1 MQGSQGNPLTIT
13 TQDRVIAIKTN
24 GEANINAQYAQITAN
39 TSTGILV
46 SPAQTNNNIDLD
58 STTIA
63 AEVGIVNTGELQR
76 LDIDSASKVGATAN
90 GGINGQ
96 AIVNG
101 QSVLNG
107 QSYETTGTANRIGV
121 LNNEGTIEGDRYGV
135 VNSGVDKKS
144 RIDNLINANTGTI
157 KVTNAGGAAIYN
169 GDDYNNNGSGLDY
182 IRKIT
187 NKGKIEGTAQGIA
200 NLGQID
206 EIDNDS
212 GITGNKAIY
221 MSGTGSI
228 LKTLDNDGQ
237 IVGTA
242 VAIEN
247 DGTITT
253 ITNKGTIQGAT
264 TAIDNDGT
272 ITTLDLH
279 RNSRLTSNNTGSL
292 IDNDGTITTL
302 ENNTNLNGANIII
315 DNAKDIG
322 TIANFHVIN
331 GNNNAINHTAGTIT
345 KLDNKAAGT
354 ISGNQAINIANGA
367 TITDLTNSG
376 TIESRNGAAI
386 GNDGTITNLNLQATS
401 QLVGSNNVMIDN
413 RNTITNLTNNSNLNG
428 DKAIINRNTIGTL
441 TNNKTINGTDNAIE
455 IAANAT
461 IDTLTNAANAI
472 ITGTNQAIEIIANA
486 TIGTLT
492 NSGKIESTNN
502 ATIDNDGSITT
513 LELEQDSKLISNVAH
528 SLIDNDGTITT
539 LRNKANLNSNNIAI
553 DNAKDIGTIENHN
566 IISGTNNAINH
577 AAGTITT
584 LDNKDGATI
593 LGDEA
598 INIANGALITTL
610 NNSGTIE
617 SRNGAAIDNEGT
629 ITNLNLESTSRLVGA
644 NNIMIDNKNTITN
657 LTNNSDLSGATAIQN
672 SKDITTL
679 TNNKTISGTNNAIN
693 HTAGTITTLDNKAN
707 ATISSDNQAINIA
720 NGATITDLNNEAGAT
735 ILGNQAIA
743 IANGALI
750 TTLNN
755 SGTIESKNGAV
766 IDNKG
771 TIENLNLKTNSKLVG
786 TDVMIDNKN
795 IINNLTNE
803 TDLSGTIA
811 IKNSS
816 TIDNITNH
824 LTISGTDKAIDH
836 TAGTIATLENK
847 AGAKISG
854 VNQTIAIA
862 TGATIENFTNAG
874 DIEGAISIYNN
885 GTIGT
890 LDNSGNISGDIYNTS
905 PNTLRLLKNSGSMGN
920 IYNTATGVMGT
931 DDKDN
936 AIENKNGTA
945 SIKSINNAGI
955 IKAKMY
961 AIKNDS
967 GSINDIVNEGKIIF
981 KEKNGAQIYNDG
993 TATAA
998 ISKWNIKLNQDA
1010 KDYNDLTKIDT
1021 TNGNEKIVD
1030 ERIFVGGNKL
1040 DGIKFGKEAIVLT
1053 LGPDGGLGEYDL
1065 GALVVKQNG
1074 GGADWISAATE
1085 VTGVSDDG
1093 QYTEQLGI
1101 TCANLRFD
1109 DTGLLVAKCS
1119 NNRIDISADLDKSIA
1134 ADLPSVW
1141 VNNYIMSSTIRNSII
1156 SDIMMSSIG
1165 LLQGDDSGRSDQ
1177 EEKKEGWHIFAI
1189 PYANYSWQSVYG
1201 GKAHTYTYGIMS
1213 GWAKNLN
1220 EYGVIGGFVGYEN
1233 SDTDM
1238 PRRNEIDSNTRYI
1251 GGSYY
1256 NEFPINSIAHPYVKA
1271 VASYTNSN
1279 PNIYTKTDSADTYLN
1294 TVSAGVAAGLNIY
1307 LGKDVIIPEVGID
1320 YNYFKMGSYTLG
1332 SERYGR
1338 SSLKLPIVNGSLG
1351 WQRDYGNNF
1360 YTVLKGGVKHLL
1372 EDTHET
1378 PIKYGIKYNDKY
1390 SEKYSGDVKSDMPTT
1405 IGTISAGLGYNFNS
1419 NTNLTLNYQGGFA
1432 KDTRSH
1438 TGTAKIEYRF

>member
-1 MQGSQGNPLTIT
+1 M
-13 TQDRVIAIKTN
+13 
-24 GEANINAQYAQITAN
+24 
-39 TSTGILV
+39 TGH
-46 SPAQTNNNIDLD
+46 
-58 STTIA
+58 
-63 AEVGIVNTGELQR
+63 G
-76 LDIDSASKVGATAN
+76 
-90 GGINGQ
+90 
-96 AIVNG
+96 IVNG
-101 QSVLNG
+101 QVQVGLQLKEGAN
-107 QSYETTGTANRIGV
+107 TTKITT
-121 LNNEGTIEGDRYGV
+121 LNNAGTINADKFAV
-135 VNSGVDKKS
+135 VNSGIQNKAVIETLNNS
-144 RIDNLINANTGTI
+144 GTI
-157 KVTNAGGAAIYN
+157 HSKGGSSIAIYN
-169 GDDYNNNGSGLDY
+169 GDDGNGNGSGLDR
-182 IRKIT
+182 I
-187 NKGKIEGTAQGIA
+187 GTINNTGTIKSEYTAIG
-200 NLGQID
+200 NYGQID
-206 EIDNDS
+206 KIDNKTGGTIS
-212 GITGNKAIY
+212 GQQAIVSATGAIITTLTN
-221 MSGTGSI
+221 SGT
-228 LKTLDNDGQ
+228 
-237 IVGTA
+237 
-242 VAIEN
+242 IESKN
-247 DGTITT
+247 TS
-253 ITNKGTIQGAT
+253 
-264 TAIDNDGT
+264 AIDNDGT
-272 ITTLDLH
+272 ITNLNLEQ
-279 RNSRLTSNNTGSL
+279 NSRLISGNSQYL
-292 IDNDGTITTL
+292 IDNDGTIQNL
-302 ENNTNLNGANIII
+302 INKTNLNGANIII
-315 DNAKDIG
+315 DNAKQIG
-322 TIANFHVIN
+322 KIENHSVIN
-331 GNNNAINHTAGTIT
+331 GIDKAINHTSRNGVITTLDNKANATISSDNQAINIANSATITTLTNSGTIEGKNGAAINNNGVITTLDNTSRITGAIGIKNDTNSQIGALNNKNHGVIQGDTIAIDNHRDITNLNLEQGSQLIGSDILIQNAGNITELNNNADLKNANKAIVTSNRINKISNHSEITANQIAIETTGTARIDTLTNNKNIIGTDKAINHTAGTIANLNNET
-345 KLDNKAAGT
+345 GAT
-354 ISGNQAINIANGA
+354 ISGNQAITVSTGANIN
-367 TITDLTNSG
+367 TLKNVG
-376 TIESRNGAAI
+376 TIQSHNGAAI
-386 GNDGTITNLNLQATS
+386 DNDGTIQNLNLELNS
-401 QLVGSNNVMIDN
+401 QLLSTNGALIDN
-413 RNTITNLTNNSNLNG
+413 AGTITTLRNNTDLNS
-428 DKAIINRNTIGTL
+428 DTTAIQNSKDIATL
-441 TNNKTINGTDNAIE
+441 TNNKTISGADNAIE

-461 IDTLTNAANAI
+461 INTLTNAANAI
-472 ITGTNQAIEIIANA
+472 ITGANQAIEIIANA

-492 NSGKIESTNN
+492 
-502 ATIDNDGSITT
+502 
-513 LELEQDSKLISNVAH
+513 
-528 SLIDNDGTITT
+528 
-539 LRNKANLNSNNIAI
+539 
-553 DNAKDIGTIENHN
+553 
-566 IISGTNNAINH
+566 
-577 AAGTITT
+577 
-584 LDNKDGATI
+584 
-593 LGDEA
+593 
-598 INIANGALITTL
+598 
-610 NNSGTIE
+610 NSGTIE

-657 LTNNSDLSGATAIQN
+657 LTNNSDLSGA
-672 SKDITTL
+672 
-679 TNNKTISGTNNAIN
+679 
-693 HTAGTITTLDNKAN
+693 
-707 ATISSDNQAINIA
+707 
-720 NGATITDLNNEAGAT
+720 
-735 ILGNQAIA
+735 
-743 IANGALI
+743 
-750 TTLNN
+750 
-755 SGTIESKNGAV
+755 
-766 IDNKG
+766 
-771 TIENLNLKTNSKLVG
+771 
-786 TDVMIDNKN
+786 
-795 IINNLTNE
+795 
-803 TDLSGTIA
+803 IA

-836 TAGTIATLENK
+836 TAGTITTLENK

-905 PNTLRLLKNSGSMGN
+905 PNTLRVLKNSGSMGN

-931 DDKDN
+931 DNGDN
-936 AIENKNGTA
+936 AIENTNGTA

-1010 KDYNDLTKIDT
+1010 KDYNDFTKIDT

-1030 ERIFVGGNKL
+1030 ERIFVGGNNL
-1040 DGIKFGKEAIVLT
+1040 NGIKFGKEAIVLT

-1065 GALVVKQNG
+1065 GALVVKQNNG
-1074 GGADWISAATE
+1074 GTDWISAATE
-1085 VTGVSDDG
+1085 VMGVSDDG

-1360 YTVLKGGVKHLL
+1360 YTMLKGGVKHLL

>member
-1 MQGSQGNPLTIT
+1 M
-13 TQDRVIAIKTN
+13 
-24 GEANINAQYAQITAN
+24 
-39 TSTGILV
+39 
-46 SPAQTNNNIDLD
+46 
-58 STTIA
+58 
-63 AEVGIVNTGELQR
+63 
-76 LDIDSASKVGATAN
+76 
-90 GGINGQ
+90 
-96 AIVNG
+96 
-101 QSVLNG
+101 
-107 QSYETTGTANRIGV
+107 
-121 LNNEGTIEGDRYGV
+121 
-135 VNSGVDKKS
+135 VNSGIQNKAVIETLNNS
-144 RIDNLINANTGTI
+144 GTI
-157 KVTNAGGAAIYN
+157 HSKGGSSVAIYN
-169 GDDYNNNGSGLDY
+169 GDDGDGNGSGLDR
-182 IRKIT
+182 IGTINNT
-187 NKGKIEGTAQGIA
+187 GTIESAYTAIG
-200 NLGQID
+200 NYGQID
-206 EIDNDS
+206 KIDNKA
-212 GITGNKAIY
+212 GGKITGQQAIVSTTGAIITTLTN
-221 MSGTGSI
+221 SGT
-228 LKTLDNDGQ
+228 
-237 IVGTA
+237 
-242 VAIEN
+242 IESKN
-247 DGTITT
+247 TS
-253 ITNKGTIQGAT
+253 
-264 TAIDNDGT
+264 AIDNDGT
-272 ITTLDLH
+272 ITNLNLEQ
-279 RNSRLTSNNTGSL
+279 NSKLISGNNQYL
-292 IDNDGTITTL
+292 IDNDGTISNL
-302 ENNTNLNGANIII
+302 INKTNLNGANIII
-315 DNAKDIG
+315 DNAKQIEK
-322 TIANFHVIN
+322 IENHSVIN
-331 GNNNAINHTAGTIT
+331 GNNQAINHTSRNGVITTLDNKANATISGNNQAINIANSATITTLTNSGTIEGRNGAAINNNGVITTLDNASRITGAIGIKNDTNSQIHTLNNKNQGVIQGDTIAIDNHRDITNLNLEQGSQLIGSEILIQNAANITKLNNNANLNNANKAIVTSGRIDEILNNSEITANQVAIETTSTTNRITTLTNNKNISGTDKAINHTAGTIT
-345 KLDNKAAGT
+345 NLNNETGAT
-354 ISGNQAINIANGA
+354 ISGSQAITVATGANIN
-367 TITDLTNSG
+367 TLKNVG
-376 TIESRNGAAI
+376 TIQSHNGAAI
-386 GNDGTITNLNLQATS
+386 DNDGSIQNLNLELNSQLLSTNGALIDNAGTITTLKNDADLNSDTTAIQNS
-401 QLVGSNNVMIDN
+401 KD
-413 RNTITNLTNNSNLNG
+413 IT
-428 DKAIINRNTIGTL
+428 TL
-441 TNNKTINGTDNAIE
+441 RNNKTISGADNAIE

-461 IDTLTNAANAI
+461 INTLTNAANAI
-472 ITGTNQAIEIIANA
+472 ITGANQAIEIIANA

-502 ATIDNDGSITT
+502 AAIDNDGSITT
-513 LELEQDSKLISNVAH
+513 LELEQDSELISNVAY
-528 SLIDNDGTITT
+528 SLIDNDGSITT
-539 LRNKANLNSNNIAI
+539 LRNRANLDSNNIAI
-553 DNAKDIGTIENHN
+553 DNAGDMETIENHN

-577 AAGTITT
+577 TAGTITT

-598 INIANGALITTL
+598 INIANGA
-610 NNSGTIE
+610 TI
-617 SRNGAAIDNEGT
+617 D
-629 ITNLNLESTSRLVGA
+629 
-644 NNIMIDNKNTITN
+644 
-657 LTNNSDLSGATAIQN
+657 
-672 SKDITTL
+672 TL
-679 TNNKTISGTNNAIN
+679 T
-693 HTAGTITTLDNKAN
+693 
-707 ATISSDNQAINIA
+707 
-720 NGATITDLNNEAGAT
+720 
-735 ILGNQAIA
+735 
-743 IANGALI
+743 
-750 TTLNN
+750 N

-766 IDNKG
+766 IDNEG

-795 IINNLTNE
+795 IITNLTNE
-803 TDLSGTIA
+803 TDLSGTTA

-816 TIDNITNH
+816 TIDNIINH

-836 TAGTIATLENK
+836 TAGTITTLDNK

-862 TGATIENFTNAG
+862 KGATIENFTNAG
-874 DIEGAISIYNN
+874 DIEGAISIYND

-905 PNTLRLLKNSGSMGN
+905 PNTLRVLKNSGSMGN

-945 SIKSINNAGI
+945 SIKSINNAGT

-961 AIKNDS
+961 AIKNES

-981 KEKNGAQIYNDG
+981 KDQKGAQIFNDG

-998 ISKWNIKLNQDA
+998 ISQWNIKLNQSA

-1030 ERIFVGGNKL
+1030 ERIFVGGSNLK
-1040 DGIKFGKEAIVLT
+1040 GIKFGKEAIVLT
-1053 LGPDGGLGEYDL
+1053 LGPDGGLGEYGLD
-1065 GALVVKQNG
+1065 ALVVKQDNG
-1074 GGADWISAATE
+1074 GNAWISAAAE
-1085 VTGVSDDG
+1085 VTGVSEG
-1093 QYTEQLGI
+1093 NYAEQLGI

-1351 WQRDYGNNF
+1351 WQRDHGNNF
-1360 YTVLKGGVKHLL
+1360 YTMLKGGVKHLL

-1378 PIKYGIKYNDKY
+1378 PIKYSHKYNDKY
-1390 SEKYSGDVKSDMPTT
+1390 IEKYSGDVKSDMPTT
-1405 IGTISAGLGYNFNS
+1405 IGTVQASLGYNFNS

>member
-1 MQGSQGNPLTIT
+1 M
-13 TQDRVIAIKTN
+13 
-24 GEANINAQYAQITAN
+24 
-39 TSTGILV
+39 
-46 SPAQTNNNIDLD
+46 
-58 STTIA
+58 
-63 AEVGIVNTGELQR
+63 
-76 LDIDSASKVGATAN
+76 
-90 GGINGQ
+90 
-96 AIVNG
+96 
-101 QSVLNG
+101 
-107 QSYETTGTANRIGV
+107 
-121 LNNEGTIEGDRYGV
+121 
-135 VNSGVDKKS
+135 VNSGIQNQAVIETLNNS
-144 RIDNLINANTGTI
+144 GTI
-157 KVTNAGGAAIYN
+157 HSKGNSSIAIYN
-169 GDDYNNNGSGLDY
+169 GDDGNGNGSGLDR
-182 IRKIT
+182 I
-187 NKGKIEGTAQGIA
+187 GTINNTGTIKSEYTAIG
-200 NLGQID
+200 NYGQID
-206 EIDNDS
+206 KIDNKTGGTIS
-212 GITGNKAIY
+212 GQQAIVSSTGAIITTLTN
-221 MSGTGSI
+221 SGT
-228 LKTLDNDGQ
+228 
-237 IVGTA
+237 
-242 VAIEN
+242 IESKN
-247 DGTITT
+247 TS
-253 ITNKGTIQGAT
+253 
-264 TAIDNDGT
+264 AIDNDGT
-272 ITTLDLH
+272 IINLNLEN
-279 RNSRLTSNNTGSL
+279 NSRLISGNSQYL
-292 IDNDGTITTL
+292 IDNDGTIQNL
-302 ENNTNLNGANIII
+302 INKTNLNGTNIII
-315 DNAKDIG
+315 DNAKQIG
-322 TIANFHVIN
+322 KIENHSVIN
-331 GNNNAINHTAGTIT
+331 GRDKAINHTSRNGVIT
-345 KLDNKAAGT
+345 TLDNKANAT
-354 ISGNQAINIANGA
+354 ISGDNQAINIANSA
-367 TITDLTNSG
+367 TITTLTNSG

-386 GNDGTITNLNLQATS
+386 NNNGVITTLNNASRITGAIGIKNDANSRIDTLNNKNQGVIQGDTIAIDNHRDITNLNLEQGSQLIGSDILIQNAGNITELNNNADLKNVNKAIVTSNRINKISNNSEITANQVAIETTGTARIDTLTNNKNIIGTDKAINHTAGTITNLNNETGATISGNQAIMVATGADINNLKNVGTIQSHNGAAIDNDGTIQNLNLELNS
-401 QLVGSNNVMIDN
+401 QLLSTNGALIDN
-413 RNTITNLTNNSNLNG
+413 AGTITTLRNNTDLNS
-428 DKAIINRNTIGTL
+428 DTTAIQNSKDIATL
-441 TNNKTINGTDNAIE
+441 TNNKTISGADNAIE

-461 IDTLTNAANAI
+461 INTLTNAANAI
-472 ITGTNQAIEIIANA
+472 ITGANQAIEIIANA

-502 ATIDNDGSITT
+502 AAIDNDGSITT
-513 LELEQDSKLISNVAH
+513 LELEQDSELISNVAH

-539 LRNKANLNSNNIAI
+539 LRNRANLNSNNIAI

-577 AAGTITT
+577 
-584 LDNKDGATI
+584 
-593 LGDEA
+593 
-598 INIANGALITTL
+598 
-610 NNSGTIE
+610 
-617 SRNGAAIDNEGT
+617 
-629 ITNLNLESTSRLVGA
+629 
-644 NNIMIDNKNTITN
+644 
-657 LTNNSDLSGATAIQN
+657 
-672 SKDITTL
+672 
-679 TNNKTISGTNNAIN
+679 
-693 HTAGTITTLDNKAN
+693 TAGTIATLDNKAN

-720 NGATITDLNNEAGAT
+720 NGATI
-735 ILGNQAIA
+735 
-743 IANGALI
+743 
-750 TTLNN
+750 
-755 SGTIESKNGAV
+755 
-766 IDNKG
+766 
-771 TIENLNLKTNSKLVG
+771 
-786 TDVMIDNKN
+786 
-795 IINNLTNE
+795 
-803 TDLSGTIA
+803 
-811 IKNSS
+811 
-816 TIDNITNH
+816 
-824 LTISGTDKAIDH
+824 
-836 TAGTIATLENK
+836 
-847 AGAKISG
+847 
-854 VNQTIAIA
+854 
-862 TGATIENFTNAG
+862 ENFTNAG
-874 DIEGAISIYNN
+874 DIDGKISIYNN

-905 PNTLRLLKNSGSMGN
+905 PNTLRVLKNSGSMDD

-931 DDKDN
+931 DSDESAINN
-936 AIENKNGTA
+936 ANGA
-945 SIKSINNAGI
+945 KSIKSINNAGT

-981 KEKNGAQIYNDG
+981 KEKNGAQIYNNG

-1065 GALVVKQNG
+1065 GALVVKNNNG
-1074 GGADWISAATE
+1074 NAWVSAATE

-1360 YTVLKGGVKHLL
+1360 YTMLKGGVKHLL

>member
-13 TQDRVIAIKTN
+13 TQNRVIAIKTN

-46 SPAQTNNNIDLD
+46 SPNQTNNNIDLD
-58 STTIA
+58 STTIT

-76 LDIDSASKVGATAN
+76 LDIDSTSKVGATAN

-144 RIDNLINANTGTI
+144 RIDNLTNANTGTI
-157 KVTNAGGAAIYN
+157 KVTGAGATAIYN
-169 GDDYNNNGSGLDY
+169 GNDLNQNGSGLDY
-182 IRKIT
+182 IVKIT
-187 NKGKIEGTAQGIA
+187 NKGRIEGIANGIA

-206 EIDNDS
+206 TIDNDS

-221 MSGTGSI
+221 MADTGAI
-228 LKTLDNDGQ
+228 LGTLDNDGQ
-237 IVGTA
+237 IVGTT

-253 ITNKGTIQGAT
+253 ITNKGIIQGAT
-264 TAIDNDGT
+264 TAIDNDGS
-272 ITTLDLH
+272 ITTLSLH
-279 RNSRLTSNNTGSL
+279 RNSQLTSNSTGSL

-302 ENNTNLNGANIII
+302 ENNSNLNGANIII

-322 TIANFHVIN
+322 TIENFHNIN

-401 QLVGSNNVMIDN
+401 QLIGSNNVMIDN

-472 ITGTNQAIEIIANA
+472 ITGANQAIEIIANA

-502 ATIDNDGSITT
+502 AAIDNDGSITT
-513 LELEQDSKLISNVAH
+513 LELEQDSELISNVAH
-528 SLIDNDGTITT
+528 SLIDNDGIITT
-539 LRNKANLNSNNIAI
+539 LRNRANLNSNNIAI

-584 LDNKDGATI
+584 LDNK
-593 LGDEA
+593 
-598 INIANGALITTL
+598 
-610 NNSGTIE
+610 
-617 SRNGAAIDNEGT
+617 
-629 ITNLNLESTSRLVGA
+629 
-644 NNIMIDNKNTITN
+644 
-657 LTNNSDLSGATAIQN
+657 
-672 SKDITTL
+672 
-679 TNNKTISGTNNAIN
+679 
-693 HTAGTITTLDNKAN
+693 
-707 ATISSDNQAINIA
+707 
-720 NGATITDLNNEAGAT
+720 AGAT

-755 SGTIESKNGAV
+755 SGTIESRNGAA
-766 IDNKG
+766 IGNDG
-771 TIENLNLKTNSKLVG
+771 TITNLNLQATSQLIGSNN
-786 TDVMIDNKN
+786 VMIDNRN
-795 IINNLTNE
+795 TITNLTNNSNLNGDKAIINRN
-803 TDLSGTIA
+803 TIGTLTNN
-811 IKNSS
+811 K
-816 TIDNITNH
+816 TIN
-824 LTISGTDKAIDH
+824 GTDKAIDH
-836 TAGTIATLENK
+836 TAGTITNLNNE
-847 AGAKISG
+847 AGATILG
-854 VNQTIAIA
+854 NQAIAIA

-905 PNTLRLLKNSGSMGN
+905 PNTLRVLKNSGSMGN

-1065 GALVVKQNG
+1065 GALVVKNNG
-1074 GGADWISAATE
+1074 GNAWVSAATE

-1360 YTVLKGGVKHLL
+1360 YTMLKGGVKHLL

>member
-1 MQGSQGNPLTIT
+1 M
-13 TQDRVIAIKTN
+13 
-24 GEANINAQYAQITAN
+24 
-39 TSTGILV
+39 
-46 SPAQTNNNIDLD
+46 
-58 STTIA
+58 
-63 AEVGIVNTGELQR
+63 
-76 LDIDSASKVGATAN
+76 
-90 GGINGQ
+90 
-96 AIVNG
+96 
-101 QSVLNG
+101 
-107 QSYETTGTANRIGV
+107 
-121 LNNEGTIEGDRYGV
+121 

-144 RIDNLINANTGTI
+144 RIDNLTNANTGTI
-157 KVTNAGGAAIYN
+157 KVTGADATAIYN
-169 GDDYNNNGSGLDY
+169 GNDLNQNGSGLDY
-182 IRKIT
+182 IVTIT
-187 NKGKIEGTAQGIA
+187 NKGRIEGTANGIA

-206 EIDNDS
+206 TIDNDS
-212 GITGNKAIY
+212 GITGSKAIY
-221 MSGTGSI
+221 MADTGAI
-228 LKTLDNDGQ
+228 LGTLDNDGQ
-237 IVGTA
+237 IVGTT

-253 ITNKGTIQGAT
+253 ITNKGRIQGAT
-264 TAIDNDGT
+264 TAIDNDGS

-279 RNSRLTSNNTGSL
+279 RNSQLTSNNTGSL

-302 ENNTNLNGANIII
+302 MNNTNLNGANIII
-315 DNAKDIG
+315 DNARNIG
-322 TIANFHVIN
+322 TIENFHNIN

-401 QLVGSNNVMIDN
+401 QLIGSNNVMIDN

-461 IDTLTNAANAI
+461 IDTLTNATNAI
-472 ITGTNQAIEIIANA
+472 ITGANQAIEIIANA

-502 ATIDNDGSITT
+502 AAIDNDGSITI
-513 LELEQDSKLISNVAH
+513 LELEQNSELISNVAH

-539 LRNKANLNSNNIAI
+539 LRNRANLNSNNIAI

-566 IISGTNNAINH
+566 IISGINNAINH

-598 INIANGALITTL
+598 INIANGATINTL
-610 NNSGTIE
+610 TNSGTIE
-617 SRNGAAIDNEGT
+617 SRNGAAIDNEGI

-657 LTNNSDLSGATAIQN
+657 LTNNSDLSGVTAIQN
-672 SKDITTL
+672 SKDITTI
-679 TNNKTISGTNNAIN
+679 TNNKTISGINNAIN
-693 HTAGTITTLDNKAN
+693 HTAGTIATLD
-707 ATISSDNQAINIA
+707 
-720 NGATITDLNNEAGAT
+720 
-735 ILGNQAIA
+735 
-743 IANGALI
+743 
-750 TTLNN
+750 
-755 SGTIESKNGAV
+755 
-766 IDNKG
+766 
-771 TIENLNLKTNSKLVG
+771 
-786 TDVMIDNKN
+786 
-795 IINNLTNE
+795 
-803 TDLSGTIA
+803 
-811 IKNSS
+811 
-816 TIDNITNH
+816 
-824 LTISGTDKAIDH
+824 
-836 TAGTIATLENK
+836 NK

-874 DIEGAISIYNN
+874 DIDGKISIYNN

-905 PNTLRLLKNSGSMGN
+905 PNTLKLLKNSGSMGN

-931 DDKDN
+931 DNGDN
-936 AIENKNGTA
+936 ALENKNN
-945 SIKSINNAGI
+945 IKSINNAGT

-981 KEKNGAQIYNDG
+981 KDQKGAQIYNDG
-993 TATAA
+993 SATAA

-1040 DGIKFGKEAIVLT
+1040 NGIKFGKEAIVLT

-1065 GALVVKQNG
+1065 GALVVKNNG
-1074 GGADWISAATE
+1074 GNAWVSAATE

-1360 YTVLKGGVKHLL
+1360 YTMLKGGVKHLL

>member
-1 MQGSQGNPLTIT
+1 MKNKA
-13 TQDRVIAIKTN
+13 VIET
-24 GEANINAQYAQITAN
+24 
-39 TSTGILV
+39 
-46 SPAQTNNNIDLD
+46 
-58 STTIA
+58 
-63 AEVGIVNTGELQR
+63 
-76 LDIDSASKVGATAN
+76 
-90 GGINGQ
+90 
-96 AIVNG
+96 
-101 QSVLNG
+101 LN
-107 QSYETTGTANRIGV
+107 
-121 LNNEGTIEGDRYGV
+121 
-135 VNSGVDKKS
+135 
-144 RIDNLINANTGTI
+144 NTGTI
-157 KVTNAGGAAIYN
+157 KSNGNSSNAIYN
-169 GDDYNNNGSGLDY
+169 GDDGDGNGSGLDR
-182 IRKIT
+182 IGTINNT
-187 NKGKIEGTAQGIA
+187 GTIESAFIAIA
-200 NLGQID
+200 NYG
-206 EIDNDS
+206 EINN
-212 GITGNKAIY
+212 INNA
-221 MSGTGSI
+221 
-228 LKTLDNDGQ
+228 
-237 IVGTA
+237 
-242 VAIEN
+242 
-247 DGTITT
+247 GTI
-253 ITNKGTIQGAT
+253 KGA

-272 ITTLDLH
+272 ITNLTNRGKIESTGTTAMKNDGTIQNLTLEQ
-279 RNSRLTSNNTGSL
+279 NSQLVSGGNNQYL
-292 IDNDGTITTL
+292 IDNDGTISNL
-302 ENNTNLNGANIII
+302 INKTNLNGANIII
-315 DNAKDIG
+315 DNAKQIG
-322 TIANFHVIN
+322 KIENHSVIN
-331 GNNNAINHTAGTIT
+331 GNNQAINHSSRNGVITTLDNKANATISGNNQAINIVNSATITTLTNSGTIKSRNGAAINNNGVITTLDNTSRITGAIGIKNDANSRIDTLNNKNQGVIQGDTIAIDNYRDIANLNLEQGSQLIGSDILIQNAGNITELNNNADLKNANKAIVTSNRINKISNNSEITANQIAIETTGTARIDTLTNNKNIIGTDKAINHTAGTIT
-345 KLDNKAAGT
+345 DLNNEAGAR
-354 ISGNQAINIANGA
+354 ISGNQAITVATGA
-367 TITDLTNSG
+367 DINNLKNVG
-376 TIESRNGAAI
+376 TIQSHNGAA
-386 GNDGTITNLNLQATS
+386 
-401 QLVGSNNVMIDN
+401 
-413 RNTITNLTNNSNLNG
+413 
-428 DKAIINRNTIGTL
+428 
-441 TNNKTINGTDNAIE
+441 
-455 IAANAT
+455 
-461 IDTLTNAANAI
+461 
-472 ITGTNQAIEIIANA
+472 
-486 TIGTLT
+486 
-492 NSGKIESTNN
+492 
-502 ATIDNDGSITT
+502 
-513 LELEQDSKLISNVAH
+513 
-528 SLIDNDGTITT
+528 IDNDGTIQ
-539 LRNKANLNSNNIAI
+539 
-553 DNAKDIGTIENHN
+553 
-566 IISGTNNAINH
+566 
-577 AAGTITT
+577 
-584 LDNKDGATI
+584 
-593 LGDEA
+593 
-598 INIANGALITTL
+598 
-610 NNSGTIE
+610 
-617 SRNGAAIDNEGT
+617 
-629 ITNLNLESTSRLVGA
+629 NLNLELNSQLISDNGVL
-644 NNIMIDNKNTITN
+644 IDNAGTIATLRNDTDLNSNT
-657 LTNNSDLSGATAIQN
+657 TAIQN

-905 PNTLRLLKNSGSMGN
+905 PNTLKVLKNSGSMGN

-998 ISKWNIKLNQDA
+998 ISQWNIKLNQDA

>member
-1 MQGSQGNPLTIT
+1 MKNKA
-13 TQDRVIAIKTN
+13 VIET
-24 GEANINAQYAQITAN
+24 
-39 TSTGILV
+39 
-46 SPAQTNNNIDLD
+46 
-58 STTIA
+58 
-63 AEVGIVNTGELQR
+63 
-76 LDIDSASKVGATAN
+76 
-90 GGINGQ
+90 
-96 AIVNG
+96 
-101 QSVLNG
+101 LN
-107 QSYETTGTANRIGV
+107 
-121 LNNEGTIEGDRYGV
+121 
-135 VNSGVDKKS
+135 
-144 RIDNLINANTGTI
+144 NTGTI
-157 KVTNAGGAAIYN
+157 KSNGNSSNAIYN
-169 GDDYNNNGSGLDY
+169 GDDGDGNGSGLDR
-182 IRKIT
+182 IGTINNT
-187 NKGKIEGTAQGIA
+187 GTIESAFIAIA
-200 NLGQID
+200 NYG
-206 EIDNDS
+206 EINN
-212 GITGNKAIY
+212 INNA
-221 MSGTGSI
+221 
-228 LKTLDNDGQ
+228 
-237 IVGTA
+237 
-242 VAIEN
+242 
-247 DGTITT
+247 GTI
-253 ITNKGTIQGAT
+253 KGA

-272 ITTLDLH
+272 ITNLTNRGKIESTGTTAMKNDGTIQNLTLEQ
-279 RNSRLTSNNTGSL
+279 NSQLVSGGNNQYL
-292 IDNDGTITTL
+292 IDNDGTISNL
-302 ENNTNLNGANIII
+302 INKTNLNGANIII
-315 DNAKDIG
+315 DNAKQIG
-322 TIANFHVIN
+322 KIENHSVIN
-331 GNNNAINHTAGTIT
+331 GNNQAINHSSRNGVITTLDNKANATISGNNQAINIVNSATITTLTNSGTIKSRNGAAINNNGVITTLDNTSRITGAIGIKNDANSRIDTLNNKNQGVIQGDTIAIDNYRDIANLNLEQGSQLIGSDILIQNAGNITELNNNADLKNANKAIVTSNRINKISNNSEITANQIAIETTGTARIDTLTNNKNIIGTDKAINHTAGTIT
-345 KLDNKAAGT
+345 DLNNEAGAR
-354 ISGNQAINIANGA
+354 ISGNQAITVATGA
-367 TITDLTNSG
+367 DINNLKNVG
-376 TIESRNGAAI
+376 TIQSHNGAA
-386 GNDGTITNLNLQATS
+386 
-401 QLVGSNNVMIDN
+401 
-413 RNTITNLTNNSNLNG
+413 
-428 DKAIINRNTIGTL
+428 
-441 TNNKTINGTDNAIE
+441 
-455 IAANAT
+455 
-461 IDTLTNAANAI
+461 
-472 ITGTNQAIEIIANA
+472 
-486 TIGTLT
+486 
-492 NSGKIESTNN
+492 
-502 ATIDNDGSITT
+502 
-513 LELEQDSKLISNVAH
+513 
-528 SLIDNDGTITT
+528 IDNDGTIQ
-539 LRNKANLNSNNIAI
+539 
-553 DNAKDIGTIENHN
+553 
-566 IISGTNNAINH
+566 
-577 AAGTITT
+577 
-584 LDNKDGATI
+584 
-593 LGDEA
+593 
-598 INIANGALITTL
+598 
-610 NNSGTIE
+610 
-617 SRNGAAIDNEGT
+617 
-629 ITNLNLESTSRLVGA
+629 NLNLELNSQLISDNGVL
-644 NNIMIDNKNTITN
+644 IDNAGTIATLRNDTDLNSNT
-657 LTNNSDLSGATAIQN
+657 TAIQN

-707 ATISSDNQAINIA
+707 ATISSDNQAINIT
-720 NGATITDLNNEAGAT
+720 NGATITNLNNEAGAT

-766 IDNKG
+766 IDNEG
-771 TIENLNLKTNSKLVG
+771 TIESLNLKTNSRLVG

-803 TDLSGTIA
+803 TDLSGTTAIKNSSTIDNIINHLTISGTDKAIDHTAGTITNLNNEAGATILGNQAIAIANGALITTLNNSGTIESKNGAVIDNEGTIENLNLKTNSKLVGTDVMIDNKNTITNLTNETDLSGTTA

-836 TAGTIATLENK
+836 TAGTITTLENK

-874 DIEGAISIYNN
+874 DIDGKISIYNN

-905 PNTLRLLKNSGSMGN
+905 PNTLRALKNSGSMGN

-931 DDKDN
+931 DNGDN

-981 KEKNGAQIYNDG
+981 KDQKGAQIYNDG

-1030 ERIFVGGNKL
+1030 ERIFVGGNNL
-1040 DGIKFGKEAIVLT
+1040 TGIKFSKEAIVLT

-1065 GALVVKQNG
+1065 GALVVKQNNSG
-1074 GGADWISAATE
+1074 TDWISAATE

-1360 YTVLKGGVKHLL
+1360 YTMLKGGVKHLL

>member
-1 MQGSQGNPLTIT
+1 MG
-13 TQDRVIAIKTN
+13 
-24 GEANINAQYAQITAN
+24 
-39 TSTGILV
+39 
-46 SPAQTNNNIDLD
+46 
-58 STTIA
+58 
-63 AEVGIVNTGELQR
+63 QR
-76 LDIDSASKVGATAN
+76 
-90 GGINGQ
+90 INGQ

-101 QSVLNG
+101 QAYVSGVV
-107 QSYETTGTANRIGV
+107 YEGTGTANRITA
-121 LNNEGTIEGDRYGV
+121 LNNEGTIEGDRYGI
-135 VNSGVDKKS
+135 VNSGVAIKS
-144 RIDNLINANTGTI
+144 RIDSINNTTTGSI
-157 KVTNAGGAAIYN
+157 KATDAVSAAIYN
-169 GDDYNNNGSGLDY
+169 GDDYNQNGSGLDY
-182 IRKIT
+182 IGNIINDGT
-187 NKGKIEGTAQGIA
+187 IEGGTNAIA

-206 EIDNDS
+206 LLDNNSKINGD
-212 GITGNKAIY
+212 KAIF
-221 MSGTGSI
+221 MSGNSSV
-228 LKTLDNDGQ
+228 LKTLDNEGD
-237 IVGTA
+237 IVGTT
-242 VAIEN
+242 VAIQNE
-247 DGTITT
+247 GAITNL
-253 ITNKGTIQGAT
+253 TNKGRIQGAT
-264 TAIDNDGT
+264 TAIDNDGS
-272 ITTLDLH
+272 ITTLDLQ
-279 RNSRLTSNNTGSL
+279 RNSRLVSNNTNSL

-302 ENNTNLNGANIII
+302 INNSDLNGANIII
-315 DNAKDIG
+315 DNGNRIG
-322 TIANFHVIN
+322 TIQNFHNIN
-331 GNNNAINHTAGTIT
+331 GNNNAINHTTGTID
-345 KLDNKAAGT
+345 LIDNKAAGT

-367 TITDLTNSG
+367 TINTLTNSG
-376 TIESRNGAAI
+376 TINSRNGAAI
-386 GNDGTITNLNLQATS
+386 GNEGTIHNLNLQANS
-401 QLVGSNNVMIDN
+401 QLRGSNNVMIDN
-413 RNTITNLTNNSNLNG
+413 RNTITNLTNNSDLSGATTIQNH
-428 DKAIINRNTIGTL
+428 KTIGTL

-461 IDTLTNAANAI
+461 INTLTNAANAI
-472 ITGTNQAIEIIANA
+472 ITGANQAIEIIANA

-492 NSGKIESTNN
+492 NSGIIESTNN
-502 ATIDNDGSITT
+502 AAIDNDGSITT
-513 LELEQDSKLISNVAH
+513 LELEQDSELISNVAH

-539 LRNKANLNSNNIAI
+539 LRNRANLNSNNIAI
-553 DNAKDIGTIENHN
+553 DNARDIVTIENHN

-598 INIANGALITTL
+598 INIANGATIDTL
-610 NNSGTIE
+610 TNSGTIE

-629 ITNLNLESTSRLVGA
+629 INNLNLESTSRLVGA

-672 SKDITTL
+672 SKDIATL

-707 ATISSDNQAINIA
+707 ATISSDNQAI
-720 NGATITDLNNEAGAT
+720 
-735 ILGNQAIA
+735 A

-766 IDNKG
+766 IDNEG
-771 TIENLNLKTNSKLVG
+771 TIENLNLKANSKLVG

-795 IINNLTNE
+795 IITNLTNE
-803 TDLSGTIA
+803 TDLSGTTA

-816 TIDNITNH
+816 TIDNIINH

-836 TAGTIATLENK
+836 TAGTIATLDNK
-847 AGAKISG
+847 ANATISSDNQAIAIANGATITDLNNEAGAKISG

-874 DIEGAISIYNN
+874 DIEGAISIYND

-905 PNTLRLLKNSGSMGN
+905 PNTLKVLKNSGSMDD

-931 DDKDN
+931 DTEESAINN
-936 AIENKNGTA
+936 ANGA
-945 SIKSINNAGI
+945 KSIKSINNAGT
-955 IKAKMY
+955 IKAKTY
-961 AIKNDS
+961 AIKNEA

-981 KEKNGAQIYNDG
+981 KDQTGAQIYNNG

-998 ISKWNIKLNQDA
+998 ISKWNIKLNQSA

-1021 TNGNEKIVD
+1021 TNGNENIVD
-1030 ERIFVGGNKL
+1030 ERIFVGGGNL
-1040 DGIKFGKEAIVLT
+1040 QGIKFGKEAIVLS
-1053 LGPDGGLGEYDL
+1053 LGPDGGLGEYNL
-1065 GALVVKQNG
+1065 EALVVKNSG
-1074 GGADWISAATE
+1074 TDWVSATTE
-1085 VTGVSDDG
+1085 VMGVSDDG
-1093 QYTEQLGI
+1093 LYAEQQGI

-1109 DTGLLVAKCS
+1109 DTGLLVAECS

-1165 LLQGDDSGRSDQ
+1165 LLQGDDSGISDQ

-1238 PRRNEIDSNTRYI
+1238 PRRNEINSNTRYI

-1332 SERYGR
+1332 NERYGR

-1351 WQRDYGNNF
+1351 WQRDHGNNF
-1360 YTVLKGGVKHLL
+1360 YTMLKGGVKHLL

-1378 PIKYGIKYNDKY
+1378 PIKYDGKYL
-1390 SEKYSGDVKSDMPTT
+1390 GDVKSDMPTT
-1405 IGTISAGLGYNFNS
+1405 IGTVQAGLGYNFNS

>member
-1 MQGSQGNPLTIT
+1 M
-13 TQDRVIAIKTN
+13 
-24 GEANINAQYAQITAN
+24 
-39 TSTGILV
+39 TGH
-46 SPAQTNNNIDLD
+46 
-58 STTIA
+58 
-63 AEVGIVNTGELQR
+63 G
-76 LDIDSASKVGATAN
+76 
-90 GGINGQ
+90 
-96 AIVNG
+96 IVNG
-101 QSVLNG
+101 QVQVGLQLKEGAN
-107 QSYETTGTANRIGV
+107 TTKITT
-121 LNNEGTIEGDRYGV
+121 LNNAGTINADKFAV
-135 VNSGVDKKS
+135 VNSGIQNKAVIETLNNS
-144 RIDNLINANTGTI
+144 GTI
-157 KVTNAGGAAIYN
+157 HSKGGSSIAIYN
-169 GDDYNNNGSGLDY
+169 GDDGNGNGSGLDR
-182 IRKIT
+182 I
-187 NKGKIEGTAQGIA
+187 GTINNTGTIKSEYTAIG
-200 NLGQID
+200 NYGQID
-206 EIDNDS
+206 KIDNK
-212 GITGNKAIY
+212 TG
-221 MSGTGSI
+221 
-228 LKTLDNDGQ
+228 
-237 IVGTA
+237 
-242 VAIEN
+242 
-247 DGTITT
+247 
-253 ITNKGTIQGAT
+253 
-264 TAIDNDGT
+264 
-272 ITTLDLH
+272 
-279 RNSRLTSNNTGSL
+279 
-292 IDNDGTITTL
+292 
-302 ENNTNLNGANIII
+302 
-315 DNAKDIG
+315 
-322 TIANFHVIN
+322 
-331 GNNNAINHTAGTIT
+331 
-345 KLDNKAAGT
+345 GT
-354 ISGNQAINIANGA
+354 ISGQQAIVSATGA
-367 TITDLTNSG
+367 IITTLTNSG
-376 TIESRNGAAI
+376 TIESKNTSAI
-386 GNDGTITNLNLQATS
+386 DNDGTITNLNLEQNSKLISGNS
-401 QLVGSNNVMIDN
+401 QYLIDN
-413 RNTITNLTNNSNLNG
+413 DGTISNLINKTNLNGTNIIIDNAKQIGKIENHSVINGRDKAINHISKNGVITTLDNKANATISSDNQAINIANSATITTLTNSGTIEGKNGAAINNNGVITTLDNTSRITGAIGIKNDTNSQIGALNNKNQGVIQGDTIAIDNHRDITNLNLEQGSQLIGSDILIQNAGNITELNNNADLKNANKAIVTSNRINKISNHSEITANQIAIETTGTARIDTLTNNKNIIG
-428 DKAIINRNTIGTL
+428 TDKAINHTAGTIANLNNETGATISGNQAITVSTGANINTLKNVGTIQSHNGAAINNDGTIQNLNLELNSQLLSTNGALIDNAGTITTLRNNTDLNSDTTAIQNSKDIATL
-441 TNNKTINGTDNAIE
+441 TNNKTISGADNAIE

-461 IDTLTNAANAI
+461 INTLTNAANAI
-472 ITGTNQAIEIIANA
+472 ITGANQAIEIIANA

-502 ATIDNDGSITT
+502 AAIDNDGSITT
-513 LELEQDSKLISNVAH
+513 LELEQDSELISNVAH

-539 LRNKANLNSNNIAI
+539 LRNRANLNSNNIAI

-577 AAGTITT
+577 
-584 LDNKDGATI
+584 
-593 LGDEA
+593 
-598 INIANGALITTL
+598 
-610 NNSGTIE
+610 
-617 SRNGAAIDNEGT
+617 
-629 ITNLNLESTSRLVGA
+629 
-644 NNIMIDNKNTITN
+644 
-657 LTNNSDLSGATAIQN
+657 
-672 SKDITTL
+672 
-679 TNNKTISGTNNAIN
+679 
-693 HTAGTITTLDNKAN
+693 TAGTITN
-707 ATISSDNQAINIA
+707 
-720 NGATITDLNNEAGAT
+720 LNNEAGAT

-795 IINNLTNE
+795 IITNLTNE

-816 TIDNITNH
+816 TIDNIINH

-874 DIEGAISIYNN
+874 DIDGKISIYNN

-905 PNTLRLLKNSGSMGN
+905 PNTLRVLKNSGSMGN

-931 DDKDN
+931 DNGDN
-936 AIENKNGTA
+936 ALENKN
-945 SIKSINNAGI
+945 SIKSINNAGT

-1065 GALVVKQNG
+1065 GALVVKQNNG
-1074 GGADWISAATE
+1074 GTDWISAATE
-1085 VTGVSDDG
+1085 VMGVSDDG

-1360 YTVLKGGVKHLL
+1360 YTMLKGGVKHLL

>member
-1 MQGSQGNPLTIT
+1 M
-13 TQDRVIAIKTN
+13 
-24 GEANINAQYAQITAN
+24 
-39 TSTGILV
+39 
-46 SPAQTNNNIDLD
+46 
-58 STTIA
+58 
-63 AEVGIVNTGELQR
+63 
-76 LDIDSASKVGATAN
+76 
-90 GGINGQ
+90 
-96 AIVNG
+96 
-101 QSVLNG
+101 
-107 QSYETTGTANRIGV
+107 
-121 LNNEGTIEGDRYGV
+121 
-135 VNSGVDKKS
+135 VNSGIQNKAIIETLNNS
-144 RIDNLINANTGTI
+144 
-157 KVTNAGGAAIYN
+157 GAIHSKGDSSIAIYN
-169 GDDYNNNGSGLDY
+169 GDDGDGNGSGLDR
-182 IRKIT
+182 IGAINNT
-187 NKGKIEGTAQGIA
+187 GTIKSEYTAIG
-200 NLGQID
+200 NYGQID
-206 EIDNDS
+206 KIDNKTGGTIS
-212 GITGNKAIY
+212 GQQAIVSATGAIITTLTN
-221 MSGTGSI
+221 SGT
-228 LKTLDNDGQ
+228 
-237 IVGTA
+237 
-242 VAIEN
+242 IESKN
-247 DGTITT
+247 TS
-253 ITNKGTIQGAT
+253 
-264 TAIDNDGT
+264 AIDNDGT
-272 ITTLDLH
+272 ITNLNLEQ
-279 RNSRLTSNNTGSL
+279 NSKLISGNSQYL
-292 IDNDGTITTL
+292 IDNDGTIQNL
-302 ENNTNLNGANIII
+302 INKTNLNGTNIII
-315 DNAKDIG
+315 DNAKQIG
-322 TIANFHVIN
+322 RIENHSVIN
-331 GNNNAINHTAGTIT
+331 GRDKAINHASRNGVITTLDNKANATISGDNQAINIANSAIITTLTNSGTIEGKNGAAINNNGVITTLDNTSRITGAIGIKNDTNSQIGALNNKNQGVIQGDTIAIDNHRDITNLNLEQGSQLIGSDILIQNAGNITELNNNADLKNANKAIVTSNRINKISNNSEITANQIAIETTGTARIDTLTNNKNIIGTDKAINHTAGTIT
-345 KLDNKAAGT
+345 NLNNETGAT
-354 ISGNQAINIANGA
+354 ISGNQAITVATGADINTLKNVGTIQSHNGAAIDNDGTIQNLNLELNSQLLSANGALIDNAGDITRLSNRANLNGVDKAIVNSNRITNIINNAGANISANQIAIDHTAGTITTINNQDGATISGDNQAIAIANGA
-367 TITDLTNSG
+367 TIATLSNSG
-376 TIESRNGAAI
+376 DIR
-386 GNDGTITNLNLQATS
+386 
-401 QLVGSNNVMIDN
+401 
-413 RNTITNLTNNSNLNG
+413 
-428 DKAIINRNTIGTL
+428 
-441 TNNKTINGTDNAIE
+441 
-455 IAANAT
+455 
-461 IDTLTNAANAI
+461 
-472 ITGTNQAIEIIANA
+472 
-486 TIGTLT
+486 
-492 NSGKIESTNN
+492 
-502 ATIDNDGSITT
+502 SI
-513 LELEQDSKLISNVAH
+513 
-528 SLIDNDGTITT
+528 
-539 LRNKANLNSNNIAI
+539 
-553 DNAKDIGTIENHN
+553 
-566 IISGTNNAINH
+566 
-577 AAGTITT
+577 
-584 LDNKDGATI
+584 
-593 LGDEA
+593 
-598 INIANGALITTL
+598 
-610 NNSGTIE
+610 
-617 SRNGAAIDNEGT
+617 NGAAIDNDGD
-629 ITNLNLESTSRLVGA
+629 ITDLNLEQNSQLISDNGVL
-644 NNIMIDNKNTITN
+644 IDNAGTIATLKNDAD
-657 LTNNSDLSGATAIQN
+657 LNSDTIAIQN

-693 HTAGTITTLDNKAN
+693 HTAGTITN
-707 ATISSDNQAINIA
+707 
-720 NGATITDLNNEAGAT
+720 LNNEAGAT

-750 TTLNN
+750 ATLNN

-766 IDNKG
+766 IDNEG
-771 TIENLNLKTNSKLVG
+771 TIENLNLKTNSRLVG

-803 TDLSGTIA
+803 TDLSGTTA

-816 TIDNITNH
+816 TIDNIINH

-836 TAGTIATLENK
+836 TAGTITTLENK

-936 AIENKNGTA
+936 AIENTNGTA
-945 SIKSINNAGI
+945 SIKSINNAGT

-981 KEKNGAQIYNDG
+981 KDKTGAQIYNDG

-1030 ERIFVGGNKL
+1030 ERIFVGGNNL
-1040 DGIKFGKEAIVLT
+1040 GGIKFGKEAIVLT

-1074 GGADWISAATE
+1074 GTDWVSAATE

-1165 LLQGDDSGRSDQ
+1165 LLQGDDSGISDQ

-1256 NEFPINSIAHPYVKA
+1256 NEFPINSIAHPYIKA

-1360 YTVLKGGVKHLL
+1360 YTMLKGGVKHLL

>member
-1 MQGSQGNPLTIT
+1 
-13 TQDRVIAIKTN
+13 
-24 GEANINAQYAQITAN
+24 
-39 TSTGILV
+39 
-46 SPAQTNNNIDLD
+46 
-58 STTIA
+58 
-63 AEVGIVNTGELQR
+63 
-76 LDIDSASKVGATAN
+76 
-90 GGINGQ
+90 
-96 AIVNG
+96 
-101 QSVLNG
+101 
-107 QSYETTGTANRIGV
+107 
-121 LNNEGTIEGDRYGV
+121 
-135 VNSGVDKKS
+135 
-144 RIDNLINANTGTI
+144 
-157 KVTNAGGAAIYN
+157 
-169 GDDYNNNGSGLDY
+169 
-182 IRKIT
+182 
-187 NKGKIEGTAQGIA
+187 
-200 NLGQID
+200 
-206 EIDNDS
+206 
-212 GITGNKAIY
+212 
-221 MSGTGSI
+221 
-228 LKTLDNDGQ
+228 
-237 IVGTA
+237 
-242 VAIEN
+242 
-247 DGTITT
+247 
-253 ITNKGTIQGAT
+253 
-264 TAIDNDGT
+264 
-272 ITTLDLH
+272 
-279 RNSRLTSNNTGSL
+279 
-292 IDNDGTITTL
+292 
-302 ENNTNLNGANIII
+302 
-315 DNAKDIG
+315 
-322 TIANFHVIN
+322 
-331 GNNNAINHTAGTIT
+331 
-345 KLDNKAAGT
+345 
-354 ISGNQAINIANGA
+354 
-367 TITDLTNSG
+367 
-376 TIESRNGAAI
+376 
-386 GNDGTITNLNLQATS
+386 
-401 QLVGSNNVMIDN
+401 
-413 RNTITNLTNNSNLNG
+413 
-428 DKAIINRNTIGTL
+428 
-441 TNNKTINGTDNAIE
+441 
-455 IAANAT
+455 
-461 IDTLTNAANAI
+461 
-472 ITGTNQAIEIIANA
+472 
-486 TIGTLT
+486 
-492 NSGKIESTNN
+492 
-502 ATIDNDGSITT
+502 
-513 LELEQDSKLISNVAH
+513 
-528 SLIDNDGTITT
+528 
-539 LRNKANLNSNNIAI
+539 
-553 DNAKDIGTIENHN
+553 
-566 IISGTNNAINH
+566 
-577 AAGTITT
+577 
-584 LDNKDGATI
+584 
-593 LGDEA
+593 
-598 INIANGALITTL
+598 
-610 NNSGTIE
+610 
-617 SRNGAAIDNEGT
+617 
-629 ITNLNLESTSRLVGA
+629 
-644 NNIMIDNKNTITN
+644 
-657 LTNNSDLSGATAIQN
+657 
-672 SKDITTL
+672 
-679 TNNKTISGTNNAIN
+679 
-693 HTAGTITTLDNKAN
+693 
-707 ATISSDNQAINIA
+707 
-720 NGATITDLNNEAGAT
+720 
-735 ILGNQAIA
+735 
-743 IANGALI
+743 
-750 TTLNN
+750 

-771 TIENLNLKTNSKLVG
+771 TIESLKLNANSRLVG

-816 TIDNITNH
+816 TIDNIINH

-836 TAGTIATLENK
+836 TAGTITTLENK

-862 TGATIENFTNAG
+862 KGATIENFTNAG
-874 DIEGAISIYNN
+874 DIDGKISIYNN

-905 PNTLRLLKNSGSMGN
+905 PNTLRVLKNSGSMDD

-931 DDKDN
+931 DTEESAINN
-936 AIENKNGTA
+936 ANGA
-945 SIKSINNAGI
+945 KSIKSINNAGT

-981 KEKNGAQIYNDG
+981 KDQNGVQIYNDG

-1030 ERIFVGGNKL
+1030 ERIFVGGSNLK
-1040 DGIKFGKEAIVLT
+1040 DIKFGKEAIVLT

-1074 GGADWISAATE
+1074 GTDWVSAAAE
-1085 VTGVSDDG
+1085 VTGVSEGD
-1093 QYTEQLGI
+1093 YTEQLGI

-1351 WQRDYGNNF
+1351 WQRDHGNNF
-1360 YTVLKGGVKHLL
+1360 YTMLKGGVKHLL

>member
-144 RIDNLINANTGTI
+144 RIDNLTNANTGTI
-157 KVTNAGGAAIYN
+157 KVTGASATAIYN
-169 GDDYNNNGSGLDY
+169 GNDLNQNGSGLDY
-182 IRKIT
+182 IVTIT
-187 NKGKIEGTAQGIA
+187 NKGRIEGTANGIA

-206 EIDNDS
+206 TIDNDS
-212 GITGNKAIY
+212 GITGSKAIY
-221 MSGTGSI
+221 MADTGAI
-228 LKTLDNDGQ
+228 LGTLDNDGQ

-264 TAIDNDGT
+264 TAIDNDGS
-272 ITTLDLH
+272 ITTLSLH
-279 RNSRLTSNNTGSL
+279 RNSQLTSNSTGSL

-302 ENNTNLNGANIII
+302 ENNSNLNGANIII

-322 TIANFHVIN
+322 TIENFHNIN

-401 QLVGSNNVMIDN
+401 QLIGSNNVMIDN

-472 ITGTNQAIEIIANA
+472 ITGANQAIEIIANA

-502 ATIDNDGSITT
+502 AAIDNDGSITT
-513 LELEQDSKLISNVAH
+513 LELEQDSELISNVAH

-539 LRNKANLNSNNIAI
+539 LRNRANLNSNNIAI

-577 AAGTITT
+577 
-584 LDNKDGATI
+584 
-593 LGDEA
+593 
-598 INIANGALITTL
+598 
-610 NNSGTIE
+610 
-617 SRNGAAIDNEGT
+617 
-629 ITNLNLESTSRLVGA
+629 
-644 NNIMIDNKNTITN
+644 
-657 LTNNSDLSGATAIQN
+657 
-672 SKDITTL
+672 
-679 TNNKTISGTNNAIN
+679 
-693 HTAGTITTLDNKAN
+693 TAGTITN
-707 ATISSDNQAINIA
+707 
-720 NGATITDLNNEAGAT
+720 LNNEAGAT

-795 IINNLTNE
+795 IITNLTNE

-816 TIDNITNH
+816 TIDNIINH

-874 DIEGAISIYNN
+874 DIDGKISIYNN

-905 PNTLRLLKNSGSMGN
+905 PNTLRVLKNSGSMGN

-931 DDKDN
+931 DNGDN
-936 AIENKNGTA
+936 ALENKN
-945 SIKSINNAGI
+945 SIKSINNAGT

-1065 GALVVKQNG
+1065 GALVVKNNG
-1074 GGADWISAATE
+1074 GNAWVSAATE

-1360 YTVLKGGVKHLL
+1360 YTMLKGGVKHLL

>member
-144 RIDNLINANTGTI
+144 RIDNLTNANTGTI
-157 KVTNAGGAAIYN
+157 KVTGAGATAIYN
-169 GDDYNNNGSGLDY
+169 GNDYNQNGSGLDY
-182 IRKIT
+182 IVTIT
-187 NKGKIEGTAQGIA
+187 NKGRIEGTANGIA

-206 EIDNDS
+206 TIDNDS
-212 GITGNKAIY
+212 GITGSKAIY
-221 MSGTGSI
+221 MADTGAI
-228 LKTLDNDGQ
+228 LGTLDNNGQ
-237 IVGTA
+237 IVGTT

-264 TAIDNDGT
+264 TAIDNDGS
-272 ITTLDLH
+272 ITTLSLH
-279 RNSRLTSNNTGSL
+279 RNSQLTSNNTGSL

-302 ENNTNLNGANIII
+302 ENNSDLNGANIII
-315 DNAKDIG
+315 DNAGNIG
-322 TIANFHVIN
+322 TIENFHNIN

-401 QLVGSNNVMIDN
+401 QLIGSNNVMIDN

-441 TNNKTINGTDNAIE
+441 TNNKTINGADNAIE

-461 IDTLTNAANAI
+461 INTLTNAANAI
-472 ITGTNQAIEIIANA
+472 ITGANQAIEIIANA

-502 ATIDNDGSITT
+502 AAIDNDGSITT
-513 LELEQDSKLISNVAH
+513 LELEQDSELISNVAH
-528 SLIDNDGTITT
+528 SLIDNDGSIAT
-539 LRNKANLNSNNIAI
+539 LRNRANLNSNNIAI
-553 DNAKDIGTIENHN
+553 DNARDIGTIENHN
-566 IISGTNNAINH
+566 IISGI
-577 AAGTITT
+577 
-584 LDNKDGATI
+584 
-593 LGDEA
+593 
-598 INIANGALITTL
+598 
-610 NNSGTIE
+610 
-617 SRNGAAIDNEGT
+617 
-629 ITNLNLESTSRLVGA
+629 
-644 NNIMIDNKNTITN
+644 
-657 LTNNSDLSGATAIQN
+657 
-672 SKDITTL
+672 
-679 TNNKTISGTNNAIN
+679 NNAIN
-693 HTAGTITTLDNKAN
+693 HTAGTIATLDNKAN

-771 TIENLNLKTNSKLVG
+771 TIENLNLKTNSRLVG

-836 TAGTIATLENK
+836 TAGTITTLENK

-905 PNTLRLLKNSGSMGN
+905 PNTLRVLKNSGSMGN

-931 DDKDN
+931 DSGESAINN
-936 AIENKNGTA
+936 ANGA
-945 SIKSINNAGI
+945 KSIKSINNAGI

-981 KEKNGAQIYNDG
+981 KDQKGVQIYNDG

-1065 GALVVKQNG
+1065 GALVVKNNNG
-1074 GGADWISAATE
+1074 NAWVSAATE

-1360 YTVLKGGVKHLL
+1360 YTMLKGGVKHLL

>member
-144 RIDNLINANTGTI
+144 RIDNLTNANTGTI
-157 KVTNAGGAAIYN
+157 KVTGAGATAIYN
-169 GDDYNNNGSGLDY
+169 GNDYNQNGSGLDY
-182 IRKIT
+182 IVTIT
-187 NKGKIEGTAQGIA
+187 NKGRIEGTANGIA

-206 EIDNDS
+206 TIDNDS
-212 GITGNKAIY
+212 GITGSKAIY
-221 MSGTGSI
+221 MADTGAI
-228 LKTLDNDGQ
+228 LGTLDNNGQ
-237 IVGTA
+237 IVGTT

-264 TAIDNDGT
+264 TAIDNDGS
-272 ITTLDLH
+272 ITTLSLH
-279 RNSRLTSNNTGSL
+279 RNSQLTSNNTGSL

-302 ENNTNLNGANIII
+302 ENNSDLNGANIII
-315 DNAKDIG
+315 DNAGNIG
-322 TIANFHVIN
+322 TIENFHNIN

-401 QLVGSNNVMIDN
+401 QLIGSNNVMIDN

-441 TNNKTINGTDNAIE
+441 TNNKTINGADNAIE

-461 IDTLTNAANAI
+461 INTLTNAANAI
-472 ITGTNQAIEIIANA
+472 ITGANQAIEIIANA

-502 ATIDNDGSITT
+502 AAIDNDGSITT
-513 LELEQDSKLISNVAH
+513 LELEQDSELISNVAH
-528 SLIDNDGTITT
+528 SLIDNDGSIAT
-539 LRNKANLNSNNIAI
+539 LRNRANLNSNNIAI
-553 DNAKDIGTIENHN
+553 DNARDIGTIENHN
-566 IISGTNNAINH
+566 IISGI
-577 AAGTITT
+577 
-584 LDNKDGATI
+584 
-593 LGDEA
+593 
-598 INIANGALITTL
+598 
-610 NNSGTIE
+610 
-617 SRNGAAIDNEGT
+617 
-629 ITNLNLESTSRLVGA
+629 
-644 NNIMIDNKNTITN
+644 
-657 LTNNSDLSGATAIQN
+657 
-672 SKDITTL
+672 
-679 TNNKTISGTNNAIN
+679 NNAIN
-693 HTAGTITTLDNKAN
+693 HTAGTIATLDNKAN

-771 TIENLNLKTNSKLVG
+771 TIENLNLKTNSRLVG

-836 TAGTIATLENK
+836 TAGTITNLNNEAGATILGNQAIAIANGALITTLNNSGTIESKNGAVIDNKGTIENLNLKTNSRLVGTDVMIDNKNIINNLTNETDLSGTIAIKNSSTIDNITNHLTISGTDKAIDHTAGTITTLENK

-905 PNTLRLLKNSGSMGN
+905 PNTLRVLKNSGSMGN

-931 DDKDN
+931 DSGESAINN
-936 AIENKNGTA
+936 ANGA
-945 SIKSINNAGI
+945 KSIKSINNAGI

-981 KEKNGAQIYNDG
+981 KDQKGVQIYNDG

-1065 GALVVKQNG
+1065 GALVVKNNNG
-1074 GGADWISAATE
+1074 NAWVSAATE

-1360 YTVLKGGVKHLL
+1360 YTMLKGGVKHLL

>member
-144 RIDNLINANTGTI
+144 RIDNLTNANTGTI
-157 KVTNAGGAAIYN
+157 KVTGAGAIAIYN
-169 GDDYNNNGSGLDY
+169 GNDLNQNGSGLDY
-182 IRKIT
+182 IVTIT
-187 NKGKIEGTAQGIA
+187 NKGRIEGTANGIA

-206 EIDNDS
+206 TIDNDS
-212 GITGNKAIY
+212 GITGSKAIY
-221 MSGTGSI
+221 MADTGAI
-228 LKTLDNDGQ
+228 LGTLDNDGQ

-264 TAIDNDGT
+264 TAIDNDGS
-272 ITTLDLH
+272 ITTLSLH
-279 RNSRLTSNNTGSL
+279 RNSQLTSNSTGSL

-302 ENNTNLNGANIII
+302 ENNSNLNGANIII

-322 TIANFHVIN
+322 TIENFHNIN

-401 QLVGSNNVMIDN
+401 QLIGSNNVMIDN

-472 ITGTNQAIEIIANA
+472 ITGANQAIEIIANA

-502 ATIDNDGSITT
+502 AAIDNDGSITT
-513 LELEQDSKLISNVAH
+513 LELEQDSELISNVAH
-528 SLIDNDGTITT
+528 SLIDNDGSITT
-539 LRNKANLNSNNIAI
+539 LRNRANLNSNNIAI
-553 DNAKDIGTIENHN
+553 DNARDIGTIENHN

-679 TNNKTISGTNNAIN
+679 TNNKTISGINNAIN
-693 HTAGTITTLDNKAN
+693 HTTGTITTLDNKAN

-795 IINNLTNE
+795 IITNLTNE

-816 TIDNITNH
+816 TIDNIINH

-874 DIEGAISIYNN
+874 DIDGKISIYNN

-905 PNTLRLLKNSGSMGN
+905 PNTLRVLKNSGSMGN

-931 DDKDN
+931 DNGDN
-936 AIENKNGTA
+936 ALENKN
-945 SIKSINNAGI
+945 SIKSINNAGT

-1065 GALVVKQNG
+1065 GALVVKNNG
-1074 GGADWISAATE
+1074 GNAWVSAATE

-1360 YTVLKGGVKHLL
+1360 YTMLKGGVKHLL

>member
-1 MQGSQGNPLTIT
+1 MSTNASAIYIGEDITGN
-13 TQDRVIAIKTN
+13 
-24 GEANINAQYAQITAN
+24 
-39 TSTGILV
+39 S
-46 SPAQTNNNIDLD
+46 IDLD
-58 STTIA
+58 STHLKGTI
-63 AEVGIVNTGELQR
+63 GISNTGEITT
-76 LDIDSASKVGATAN
+76 LDLDRDTIIDGSLSPGGAT
-90 GGINGQ
+90 GHG
-96 AIVNG
+96 IVNG
-101 QSVLNG
+101 QVSINFVAKEGNN
-107 QSYETTGTANRIGV
+107 QTKITT
-121 LNNEGTIEGDRYGV
+121 LNNAGAINADRFAL
-135 VNSGVDKKS
+135 VNSGVKNKA
-144 RIDNLINANTGTI
+144 IIETLNNTGTI
-157 KVTNAGGAAIYN
+157 KSNGNSSNAIYN
-169 GDDYNNNGSGLDY
+169 GDDGDGNGSGLDR
-182 IRKIT
+182 IGTINNT
-187 NKGKIEGTAQGIA
+187 GTIESAFIAIA
-200 NLGQID
+200 NYG
-206 EIDNDS
+206 EINN
-212 GITGNKAIY
+212 INNNNA
-221 MSGTGSI
+221 
-228 LKTLDNDGQ
+228 
-237 IVGTA
+237 
-242 VAIEN
+242 
-247 DGTITT
+247 GTI
-253 ITNKGTIQGAT
+253 KGA

-272 ITTLDLH
+272 ITNLTNRGKIESTDTTAMKNDGTIQNLTLEQ
-279 RNSRLTSNNTGSL
+279 NSQLVSGGNSNYL
-292 IDNDGTITTL
+292 IDNDGTIQNL
-302 ENNTNLNGANIII
+302 INKTNLNGTNIII
-315 DNAKDIG
+315 DNAKQIG
-322 TIANFHVIN
+322 KIENHSVIN
-331 GNNNAINHTAGTIT
+331 GRDKAINHTSRNGVITTLDNKANATISGDNQAINIANSATIATLTNSGTIEGRNGAAINNNGVITTLDNASRITGTIGIKNDANSRIDTLNNKNQGVIQGDTIAIDNHRDITNLNLEQGSQLIGSDILIQNAGNITELNNNADLKNANKAIVTSNRINKISNHSEITANQIAIETTGTARIDTLTNNKNIIGTDKAINHTAGTIT
-345 KLDNKAAGT
+345 NLNNETGAT
-354 ISGNQAINIANGA
+354 ISGNQAITVSTGA
-367 TITDLTNSG
+367 DINTLKNVG
-376 TIESRNGAAI
+376 TIQSHNGAAI
-386 GNDGTITNLNLQATS
+386 DNDGSIQNLNLELNSQLISANGALIDNAGTITTLRNNTDLNSDTTAIQNS
-401 QLVGSNNVMIDN
+401 KD
-413 RNTITNLTNNSNLNG
+413 IT
-428 DKAIINRNTIGTL
+428 TL
-441 TNNKTINGTDNAIE
+441 TNNKTISGADNAIE

-461 IDTLTNAANAI
+461 INTLTNAANAI
-472 ITGTNQAIEIIANA
+472 ITGANQAIEIIANA

-502 ATIDNDGSITT
+502 AAIDNDGSITT
-513 LELEQDSKLISNVAH
+513 LELEQDSELISNVAH

-539 LRNKANLNSNNIAI
+539 LRNRANLNSNNIAI

-577 AAGTITT
+577 TA
-584 LDNKDGATI
+584 
-593 LGDEA
+593 
-598 INIANGALITTL
+598 
-610 NNSGTIE
+610 
-617 SRNGAAIDNEGT
+617 GT
-629 ITNLNLESTSRLVGA
+629 ITNLNNEA
-644 NNIMIDNKNTITN
+644 
-657 LTNNSDLSGATAIQN
+657 GATI
-672 SKDITTL
+672 L
-679 TNNKTISGTNNAIN
+679 G
-693 HTAGTITTLDNKAN
+693 
-707 ATISSDNQAINIA
+707 NQAIAIA

-735 ILGNQAIA
+735 ILGNQA
-743 IANGALI
+743 
-750 TTLNN
+750 
-755 SGTIESKNGAV
+755 
-766 IDNKG
+766 
-771 TIENLNLKTNSKLVG
+771 
-786 TDVMIDNKN
+786 
-795 IINNLTNE
+795 
-803 TDLSGTIA
+803 
-811 IKNSS
+811 
-816 TIDNITNH
+816 
-824 LTISGTDKAIDH
+824 
-836 TAGTIATLENK
+836 
-847 AGAKISG
+847 
-854 VNQTIAIA
+854 IAIA

-931 DDKDN
+931 DNKDN
-936 AIENKNGTA
+936 AIENKN

-981 KEKNGAQIYNDG
+981 KDKTGAQIYNDG

-1065 GALVVKQNG
+1065 GALVVKNNG
-1074 GGADWISAATE
+1074 GNAWVSAATE
-1085 VTGVSDDG
+1085 VMGVSDDG

-1360 YTVLKGGVKHLL
+1360 YTMLKGGVKHLL

>member
-1 MQGSQGNPLTIT
+1 MKNKA
-13 TQDRVIAIKTN
+13 VIET
-24 GEANINAQYAQITAN
+24 
-39 TSTGILV
+39 
-46 SPAQTNNNIDLD
+46 
-58 STTIA
+58 
-63 AEVGIVNTGELQR
+63 
-76 LDIDSASKVGATAN
+76 
-90 GGINGQ
+90 
-96 AIVNG
+96 
-101 QSVLNG
+101 LN
-107 QSYETTGTANRIGV
+107 
-121 LNNEGTIEGDRYGV
+121 
-135 VNSGVDKKS
+135 
-144 RIDNLINANTGTI
+144 NTGTI
-157 KVTNAGGAAIYN
+157 KSNGNSSNAIYN
-169 GDDYNNNGSGLDY
+169 GDDGDGNGSGLDR
-182 IRKIT
+182 IGTINNT
-187 NKGKIEGTAQGIA
+187 GTIESAFIAIA
-200 NLGQID
+200 NYG
-206 EIDNDS
+206 EINN
-212 GITGNKAIY
+212 INNNNA
-221 MSGTGSI
+221 
-228 LKTLDNDGQ
+228 
-237 IVGTA
+237 
-242 VAIEN
+242 
-247 DGTITT
+247 GTI
-253 ITNKGTIQGAT
+253 KGA

-272 ITTLDLH
+272 ITNLTNRGKIESTGTTAMKNDGTIQNLTLEQ
-279 RNSRLTSNNTGSL
+279 NSQLVSGGNSNYL
-292 IDNDGTITTL
+292 IDNDGTIQNL
-302 ENNTNLNGANIII
+302 INRTNLNGANIII
-315 DNAKDIG
+315 DNAKQIGKIENHSVISGTDKAINHTSRNGVITTLDNKAGATISSDNQAINIANSATITTLTNSGTIEGTNGAAINNNGVITTLDNTSRITGTIGIKNDTNSQIG
-322 TIANFHVIN
+322 TLNNKNQGVIQGDTIAIDNHRDITN
-331 GNNNAINHTAGTIT
+331 LNLEQGSQLIGSDILIQNAGNITELNNNANLNNANKAIVTSNRINKISNHSEITANQVAIETTGTARIDTLTNNKNISGTDKAINHTAGTIT
-345 KLDNKAAGT
+345 NLNNETGAT
-354 ISGNQAINIANGA
+354 ISGNQAITVATGA
-367 TITDLTNSG
+367 DINTLKNVG
-376 TIESRNGAAI
+376 TIQSHNGAAI
-386 GNDGTITNLNLQATS
+386 DNDGSIQNLNLELNSQLLSTNGALIDNAGTITTLRNSTDLNSDTTAIQNS
-401 QLVGSNNVMIDN
+401 KD
-413 RNTITNLTNNSNLNG
+413 IT
-428 DKAIINRNTIGTL
+428 TL
-441 TNNKTINGTDNAIE
+441 INNKTISGADNAIE

-461 IDTLTNAANAI
+461 INTLTNAANAI

-492 NSGKIESTNN
+492 NSGKIESINN
-502 ATIDNDGSITT
+502 AAIDNDGSITT
-513 LELEQDSKLISNVAH
+513 LELEQDSELISNIAH

-539 LRNKANLNSNNIAI
+539 LRNRANLNSNNIAI
-553 DNAKDIGTIENHN
+553 DNARDIGTIENHN

-577 AAGTITT
+577 
-584 LDNKDGATI
+584 
-593 LGDEA
+593 
-598 INIANGALITTL
+598 
-610 NNSGTIE
+610 
-617 SRNGAAIDNEGT
+617 
-629 ITNLNLESTSRLVGA
+629 
-644 NNIMIDNKNTITN
+644 
-657 LTNNSDLSGATAIQN
+657 
-672 SKDITTL
+672 
-679 TNNKTISGTNNAIN
+679 
-693 HTAGTITTLDNKAN
+693 TAGTITN
-707 ATISSDNQAINIA
+707 
-720 NGATITDLNNEAGAT
+720 LNNEAGAT

-750 TTLNN
+750 ATLNN

-766 IDNKG
+766 IDNEG
-771 TIENLNLKTNSKLVG
+771 TIESLNLKTNSKLVG

-795 IINNLTNE
+795 IITNLTNE
-803 TDLSGTIA
+803 TDLSGTTA

-836 TAGTIATLENK
+836 TAGTITTLENK
-847 AGAKISG
+847 AGAAISSD
-854 VNQTIAIA
+854 NQAINIAN
-862 TGATIENFTNAG
+862 GATIENFTNAG
-874 DIEGAISIYNN
+874 DIDGKISIYNN

-905 PNTLRLLKNSGSMGN
+905 PNTLRVLKNSGSMGN

-931 DDKDN
+931 DNEDN
-936 AIENKNGTA
+936 ALENKNN
-945 SIKSINNAGI
+945 IKSINNAGT

-961 AIKNDS
+961 AIKNES

-981 KEKNGAQIYNDG
+981 KEKNGAQIYNNG

-998 ISKWNIKLNQDA
+998 ISKWNINLNQDA

-1074 GGADWISAATE
+1074 GGADWVSAATE
-1085 VTGVSDDG
+1085 VMGVSDDG

-1119 NNRIDISADLDKSIA
+1119 NNRIDISADLDKTIA

-1360 YTVLKGGVKHLL
+1360 YTMLKGGVKHLL

>member
-58 STTIA
+58 STTIT

-76 LDIDSASKVGATAN
+76 LDIDSTSKVGATAN

-144 RIDNLINANTGTI
+144 RIDNLTNANTGTI
-157 KVTNAGGAAIYN
+157 KVTGADATAIYN
-169 GDDYNNNGSGLDY
+169 GNDLNQNGSGLDY
-182 IRKIT
+182 IVTIT
-187 NKGKIEGTAQGIA
+187 NKGRIEGTANGIA

-206 EIDNDS
+206 TINNDS
-212 GITGNKAIY
+212 GITGSKAIY
-221 MSGTGSI
+221 MADTGAI
-228 LKTLDNDGQ
+228 LGTLDNDGQ
-237 IVGTA
+237 IVGTT

-264 TAIDNDGT
+264 TAIDNDGS
-272 ITTLDLH
+272 ITTLSLH
-279 RNSRLTSNNTGSL
+279 RNSQLTSNSTGSL

-302 ENNTNLNGANIII
+302 ENNSNLNGANIII
-315 DNAKDIG
+315 DNARNIG
-322 TIANFHVIN
+322 TIENFHNIN

-401 QLVGSNNVMIDN
+401 QLIGSNNVMIDN

-441 TNNKTINGTDNAIE
+441 TNNKTISGADNAIE

-461 IDTLTNAANAI
+461 INTLTNAANAI
-472 ITGTNQAIEIIANA
+472 ITGANQAIEIIANA

-502 ATIDNDGSITT
+502 AAIDNDGSITT
-513 LELEQDSKLISNVAH
+513 LELEQDSELISNVAH

-539 LRNKANLNSNNIAI
+539 LRNRANLNSNNIAI

-577 AAGTITT
+577 
-584 LDNKDGATI
+584 
-593 LGDEA
+593 
-598 INIANGALITTL
+598 
-610 NNSGTIE
+610 
-617 SRNGAAIDNEGT
+617 
-629 ITNLNLESTSRLVGA
+629 
-644 NNIMIDNKNTITN
+644 
-657 LTNNSDLSGATAIQN
+657 
-672 SKDITTL
+672 
-679 TNNKTISGTNNAIN
+679 
-693 HTAGTITTLDNKAN
+693 TAGTIATLDNKAN

-766 IDNKG
+766 IDNEG
-771 TIENLNLKTNSKLVG
+771 TIENLNLETNSKLVG

-795 IINNLTNE
+795 TITNLTNNS
-803 TDLSGTIA
+803 DLSGTIA

-836 TAGTIATLENK
+836 TAGTITTLENK

-874 DIEGAISIYNN
+874 DIDGKISIYNN

-905 PNTLRLLKNSGSMGN
+905 PNTLRVLKNSGSMGN

-931 DDKDN
+931 DNGDN
-936 AIENKNGTA
+936 ALENKNN
-945 SIKSINNAGI
+945 IKSINNAGI

-981 KEKNGAQIYNDG
+981 KDQKGAQIYNDG

-1074 GGADWISAATE
+1074 GSTDWISAATE

-1109 DTGLLVAKCS
+1109 DTGLLVAECS
-1119 NNRIDISADLDKSIA
+1119 NNRIDVSADLDKSIA

-1360 YTVLKGGVKHLL
+1360 YTMLKGGVKHLL

>member
-1 MQGSQGNPLTIT
+1 
-13 TQDRVIAIKTN
+13 
-24 GEANINAQYAQITAN
+24 
-39 TSTGILV
+39 
-46 SPAQTNNNIDLD
+46 
-58 STTIA
+58 
-63 AEVGIVNTGELQR
+63 
-76 LDIDSASKVGATAN
+76 
-90 GGINGQ
+90 
-96 AIVNG
+96 
-101 QSVLNG
+101 
-107 QSYETTGTANRIGV
+107 
-121 LNNEGTIEGDRYGV
+121 
-135 VNSGVDKKS
+135 
-144 RIDNLINANTGTI
+144 
-157 KVTNAGGAAIYN
+157 
-169 GDDYNNNGSGLDY
+169 
-182 IRKIT
+182 
-187 NKGKIEGTAQGIA
+187 
-200 NLGQID
+200 
-206 EIDNDS
+206 
-212 GITGNKAIY
+212 
-221 MSGTGSI
+221 
-228 LKTLDNDGQ
+228 
-237 IVGTA
+237 
-242 VAIEN
+242 
-247 DGTITT
+247 
-253 ITNKGTIQGAT
+253 
-264 TAIDNDGT
+264 
-272 ITTLDLH
+272 
-279 RNSRLTSNNTGSL
+279 
-292 IDNDGTITTL
+292 
-302 ENNTNLNGANIII
+302 
-315 DNAKDIG
+315 
-322 TIANFHVIN
+322 
-331 GNNNAINHTAGTIT
+331 
-345 KLDNKAAGT
+345 
-354 ISGNQAINIANGA
+354 
-367 TITDLTNSG
+367 
-376 TIESRNGAAI
+376 
-386 GNDGTITNLNLQATS
+386 
-401 QLVGSNNVMIDN
+401 
-413 RNTITNLTNNSNLNG
+413 
-428 DKAIINRNTIGTL
+428 
-441 TNNKTINGTDNAIE
+441 
-455 IAANAT
+455 
-461 IDTLTNAANAI
+461 
-472 ITGTNQAIEIIANA
+472 
-486 TIGTLT
+486 
-492 NSGKIESTNN
+492 
-502 ATIDNDGSITT
+502 
-513 LELEQDSKLISNVAH
+513 
-528 SLIDNDGTITT
+528 
-539 LRNKANLNSNNIAI
+539 
-553 DNAKDIGTIENHN
+553 
-566 IISGTNNAINH
+566 
-577 AAGTITT
+577 
-584 LDNKDGATI
+584 
-593 LGDEA
+593 
-598 INIANGALITTL
+598 
-610 NNSGTIE
+610 
-617 SRNGAAIDNEGT
+617 
-629 ITNLNLESTSRLVGA
+629 
-644 NNIMIDNKNTITN
+644 
-657 LTNNSDLSGATAIQN
+657 
-672 SKDITTL
+672 
-679 TNNKTISGTNNAIN
+679 
-693 HTAGTITTLDNKAN
+693 
-707 ATISSDNQAINIA
+707 
-720 NGATITDLNNEAGAT
+720 
-735 ILGNQAIA
+735 
-743 IANGALI
+743 
-750 TTLNN
+750 
-755 SGTIESKNGAV
+755 
-766 IDNKG
+766 
-771 TIENLNLKTNSKLVG
+771 
-786 TDVMIDNKN
+786 MIDNKN
-795 IINNLTNE
+795 IITNLTNE

-816 TIDNITNH
+816 TIDNIINH

-874 DIEGAISIYNN
+874 DIDGKISIYNN

-905 PNTLRLLKNSGSMGN
+905 PNTLRVLKNSGSMGN

-931 DDKDN
+931 DNGDN
-936 AIENKNGTA
+936 ALENKN
-945 SIKSINNAGI
+945 SIKSINNAGT

-1065 GALVVKQNG
+1065 GALVVKQNNG
-1074 GGADWISAATE
+1074 GTDWISAATE
-1085 VTGVSDDG
+1085 VMGVSDDG

-1360 YTVLKGGVKHLL
+1360 YTMLKGGVKHLL